1 MGLFGRVNMF
11 TSFMFRNFSE
21 WESVESKCAESKC
34 AKPRKTAND
43 WVFGMETIGIG
54 VWGIV

>member
-21 WESVESKCAESKC
+21 WESVESKQAKSNRAEM
-34 AKPRKTAND
+34 RKMGND
-43 WVFGMETIGIG
+43 WAFGM
-54 VWGIV
+54 